1 MTQRA
6 QYLPAIL
13 AVVFCLTVTP
23 VLAIVSAPVKAGGPV
38 LVVARPGTDLTDLIE
53 TSGGQVV
60 GVTRAPLAVMGWS
73 EDDAF
78 EQRLKR
84 NGAWAILDGEAL
96 AWLCGETT

>member
-1 MTQRA
+1 M

-23 VLAIVSAPVKAGGPV
+23 VLAIVSAPVKTGGPV
-38 LVVARPGTDLTDLIE
+38 LIVARPGTDLTELVE
-53 TSGGQVV
+53 GSGGWVV
-60 GVTRAPLAVMGWS
+60 GVARAPLAVMGVS
-73 EDDAF
+73 DDDGF

-96 AWLCGETT
+96 SWLCGDAK

>member
-23 VLAIVSAPVKAGGPV
+23 VLAIVSAPVKTGGPV
-38 LVVARPGTDLTDLIE
+38 LVVARPGADLTELIE
-53 TSGGQVV
+53 ASGGWVV
-60 GVTRAPLAVMGWS
+60 GVTRAPLAVMGVS
-73 EDDAF
+73 EDDDF

-84 NGAWAILDGEAL
+84 NGAWAILDGNAL
-96 AWLCGETT
+96 AWLCSEEV

>member
-6 QYLPAIL
+6 QYIPAIL

-23 VLAIVSAPVKAGGPV
+23 VLAIVSAPVQTGGPV
-38 LVVARPGTDLTDLIE
+38 LVVARPGTDLTELIE
-53 TSGGQVV
+53 ASGGWVV
-60 GVTRAPLAVMGWS
+60 GVTRAPLAVMGVS
-73 EDDAF
+73 DDDAF

-96 AWLCGETT
+96 AWLCGEQT